1 MDSGFFVSVV
11 RCMVIILWKGA
22 GRSRG
27 INNPMWRYGLT
38 GDRYRAVRWWC
49 RGEALRCAATR
60 RIPSRTGEVSSS
72 ANLEK
77 TGSFVVKNENKW
89 LVFWCTVNWARAR
102 LRIALIVDGATES
115 SAV

>member
-49 RGEALRCAATR
+49 RGEALRC
-60 RIPSRTGEVSSS
+60 EVSSS